1 VDCRPSPIPWR
12 TARSRRKKSYVT
24 ELISSRSCGESR
36 HSQDWLGMSTK
47 CHIRT
52 FSTGEVRGIKN
63 VVRLCIERLQQR
75 HCLYEIGRV
84 EAFGEQAVDRR
95 QDATGFGSAT
105 LLTEQAGEA
114 DCGA

>member
-1 VDCRPSPIPWR
+1 MNSDCYL
-12 TARSRRKKSYVT
+12 RRLLLFGYRGRIHQRNRLAADLLHTS
-24 ELISSRSCGESR
+24 
-36 HSQDWLGMSTK
+36 
-47 CHIRT
+47 
-52 FSTGEVRGIKN
+52 EVKGVKN
-63 VVRLCIERLQQR
+63 VVRLSIERLEQR

-95 QDATGFGSAT
+95 QDATGFGTAT